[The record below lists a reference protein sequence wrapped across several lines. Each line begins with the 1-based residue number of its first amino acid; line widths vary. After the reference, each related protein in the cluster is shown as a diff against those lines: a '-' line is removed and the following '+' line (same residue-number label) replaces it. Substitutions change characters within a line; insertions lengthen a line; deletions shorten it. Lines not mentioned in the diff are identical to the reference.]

1 MKSFLKNSAI
11 IIIVLGLA
19 TFLSYLFAYLD
30 FQEAT
35 IIIIYML
42 AVIIV
47 SQTTSTYIYGLAAS
61 LISVLAFNFFFTH
74 PLYTFNVSQ
83 PDYIF
88 TFFVMFVA
96 SFLSSSLTSK
106 LKTEKIVSQ
115 ERTKQVVLI
124 EGINKLFQ
132 NLPLQNALNASAHL
146 ISESVEGNV
155 EITIKLGQNEMNSTT
170 KEKIEDAGS
179 KRAKATLNLN
189 TQAIG
194 SLSITS
200 NQVIHQNWINSL
212 AAILSQNIE
221 KIDLVDK
228 QNQAEL
234 KIREQKLRNNLLGAI
249 SHDLR
254 TPLATIIGSS
264 DTLIENAS
272 LLSEEDKLLLLNN
285 IKDDSTWL
293 MNSVENI
300 LSFMRVEEGF
310 RLNTQL
316 ESVEELFGDV
326 LSRVI
331 AHSDSRIEMILP
343 DQPIY
348 YPMDIQLMEKVLLNL
363 VDNALKYSAPDSKIG
378 LNAFVMQDELI
389 FEVSDQGQGIP
400 DSEKKRIF
408 ERFYTFKGDNNLNR
422 RGLGL
427 GLAICKSIVEAHHGI
442 IIAKDNHPTGT
453 IIRCIFPYKGVPN
466 ENTAH

>member
-1 MKSFLKNSAI
+1 MTNEPIKQEWLNSIASI
-11 IIIVLGLA
+11 I
-19 TFLSYLFAYLD
+19 S
-30 FQEAT
+30 
-35 IIIIYML
+35 
-42 AVIIV
+42 
-47 SQTTSTYIYGLAAS
+47 
-61 LISVLAFNFFFTH
+61 
-74 PLYTFNVSQ
+74 
-83 PDYIF
+83 
-88 TFFVMFVA
+88 
-96 SFLSSSLTSK
+96 
-106 LKTEKIVSQ
+106 
-115 ERTKQVVLI
+115 
-124 EGINKLFQ
+124 Q
-132 NLPLQNALNASAHL
+132 NL
-146 ISESVEGNV
+146 
-155 EITIKLGQNEMNSTT
+155 
-170 KEKIEDAGS
+170 
-179 KRAKATLNLN
+179 
-189 TQAIG
+189 
-194 SLSITS
+194 
-200 NQVIHQNWINSL
+200 
-212 AAILSQNIE
+212 E
-221 KIDLVDK
+221 KIDLIDK

-272 LLSEEDKLLLLNN
+272 KLSDEDKTLLLNN
-285 IKDDSTWL
+285 IKEDSTWL

-310 RLNTQL
+310 HLNTHL

-331 AHSDSRIEMILP
+331 SHTGSRVELELP

-363 VDNALKYSAPDSKIG
+363 VDNALKYSPKDSKIM
-378 LNAFVMQDELI
+378 LRAYVQKDEFI

-400 DSEKKRIF
+400 DDEKKKIF
-408 ERFYTFKGDNNLNR
+408 ERFYTFKSDSAYNR

-442 IIAKDNHPTGT
+442 IIAKDNKPSGT
-453 IIRCIFPYKGVPN
+453 IIRCIFPYTGGQN

>member
-1 MKSFLKNSAI
+1 MKSFIKNSAI
-11 IIIVLGLA
+11 IVVILGIA

-42 AVIIV
+42 AVIII
-47 SQTTSTYIYGLAAS
+47 SQLTSTYAYGLAAS

-74 PLYTFNVSQ
+74 PLYTFNISQ
-83 PDYIF
+83 PDYLF

-115 ERTKQVVLI
+115 ERTKQVLLM

-132 NLPLQNALNASAHL
+132 NYPIQNALNASAHL
-146 ISESVEGNV
+146 IAESVEGNV
-155 EITIKLGQNEMNSTT
+155 EIKVNFSLIDLKSESKDYPQNQNYKKYKSSLEIS
-170 KEKIEDAGS
+170 
-179 KRAKATLNLN
+179 N
-189 TQAIG
+189 TVIG
-194 SLSITS
+194 SLRIFSKNPISQT
-200 NQVIHQNWINSL
+200 WIESL
-212 AAILSQNIE
+212 SAILSQNIE
-221 KIDLVDK
+221 KIDLIEK

-264 DTLIENAS
+264 DTLIEN
-272 LLSEEDKLLLLNN
+272 LSNLSDEDKRLLLNN
-285 IKDDSTWL
+285 IKEDSTWL

-300 LSFMRVEEGF
+300 LSFMRVDEGF
-310 RLNTQL
+310 HLNTQL

-326 LSRVI
+326 LSRALSNSEYKVEL
-331 AHSDSRIEMILP
+331 DLP
-343 DQPIY
+343 EEPIY
-348 YPMDIQLMEKVLLNL
+348 FPMDIQLMEKVLLNL
-363 VDNALKYSAPDSKIG
+363 VDNALKYSGKDSKIG
-378 LNAFVMQDELI
+378 LKAFITQDELI
-389 FEVSDQGQGIP
+389 FEVSDEGPGIP
-400 DSEKKRIF
+400 DSEKKHIF
-408 ERFYTFKGDNNLNR
+408 DRFYTYKRDNTMNR

-442 IIAKDNHPTGT
+442 ILAKDNKPSGT
-453 IIRCIFPYKGVPN
+453 IIRCIFPYPGEHH
-466 ENTAH
+466 ENTAD

>member
-11 IIIVLGLA
+11 IILVLGLA
-19 TFLSYLFAYLD
+19 TFLSYLFAYFN

-106 LKTEKIVSQ
+106 LKNEKIVSQ
-115 ERTKQVVLI
+115 ERTKQVLLI

-132 NLPLQNALNASAHL
+132 NLPLQSALNATTHL
-146 ISESVEGNV
+146 ISESVDGNV
-155 EITIKLGQNEMNSTT
+155 EIQIKLGQNDMTSSTREVT
-170 KEKIEDAGS
+170 EDTGS
-179 KRAKATLNLN
+179 KKTKATLSLN
-189 TQAIG
+189 AQPIG
-194 SLSITS
+194 SLTITS
-200 NQVIHQNWINSL
+200 SQVIHQTWINSL

-272 LLSEEDKLLLLNN
+272 LLSEADKLLLLNN

-310 RLNTQL
+310 HLNTQL

-326 LSRVI
+326 LSRVV
-331 AHSDSRIEMILP
+331 AHTDSRIEMDLP
-343 DQPIY
+343 EQPIY

-363 VDNALKYSAPDSKIG
+363 VDNALKYSAKDSKIG
-378 LNAFVMQDELI
+378 LRASVMQDELI

-400 DSEKKRIF
+400 DDEKKRIF

-453 IIRCIFPYKGVPN
+453 IIRCIFPYKGVQH
-466 ENTAH
+466 ENPAH

>member
-1 MKSFLKNSAI
+1 MKSFFKNSAI
-11 IIIVLGLA
+11 IFVVLGLA
-19 TFLSYLFAYLD
+19 TFLSYLFAFLD

-42 AVIIV
+42 AVIFI

-83 PDYIF
+83 PDYLF

-106 LKTEKIVSQ
+106 LKNEKIVSQ
-115 ERTKQVVLI
+115 ERTKQVLLM

-132 NLPLQNALNASAHL
+132 NFPLQNALNASSHL
-146 ISESVEGNV
+146 ISESIEGNV
-155 EITIKLGQNEMNSTT
+155 EIEVKLDQVDFFSST
-170 KEKIEDAGS
+170 KEYPTNNPVK
-179 KRAKATLNLN
+179 KTKANLN
-189 TQAIG
+189 IG
-194 SLSITS
+194 DQYIGRMIIYASNTINQEWLNSIAS
-200 NQVIHQNWINSL
+200 II
-212 AAILSQNIE
+212 SQNVE
-221 KIDLVDK
+221 KIDLIDK
-228 QNQAEL
+228 QNQADL

-272 LLSEEDKLLLLNN
+272 KLSDEDKTLLLNN
-285 IKDDSTWL
+285 IKEDSTWL

-310 RLNTQL
+310 HLNTQL

-331 AHSDSRIEMILP
+331 SHTGTRVELELP

-363 VDNALKYSAPDSKIG
+363 VDNALKYSPKDSKIF
-378 LNAFVMQDELI
+378 LRAFVQKDEFV

-400 DSEKKRIF
+400 DDEKKKIF
-408 ERFYTFKGDNNLNR
+408 ERFYTFKSDTTVNR

-442 IIAKDNHPTGT
+442 IIAKDNKPSGT
-453 IIRCIFPYKGVPN
+453 IIRCIFPYTGGQY

>member
-1 MKSFLKNSAI
+1 MKSFFKNSAI
-11 IIIVLGLA
+11 IFVVLGLA
-19 TFLSYLFAYLD
+19 TFLSYLFAFFD

-42 AVIIV
+42 AVIFI

-83 PDYIF
+83 PDYLF

-106 LKTEKIVSQ
+106 LKNEKIVSQ
-115 ERTKQVVLI
+115 ERTKQVLLM

-132 NLPLQNALNASAHL
+132 NFPLQSALNATSHL
-146 ISESVEGNV
+146 ISESIEGNV
-155 EITIKLGQNEMNSTT
+155 EIEVKLDQVDFYSST
-170 KEKIEDAGS
+170 KEHPTNNPVK
-179 KRAKATLNLN
+179 KTKANLN
-189 TQAIG
+189 IG
-194 SLSITS
+194 DQYIGQILIYTS
-200 NQVIHQNWINSL
+200 NTINQEWLNSI
-212 AAILSQNIE
+212 ASIISQNVE
-221 KIDLVDK
+221 KIDLIDK
-228 QNQAEL
+228 QNQADL

-272 LLSEEDKLLLLNN
+272 RLSDEDKTLLLNN
-285 IKDDSTWL
+285 IKEDSTWL

-310 RLNTQL
+310 HLNTQL

-331 AHSDSRIEMILP
+331 SHTGTRVELELP

-363 VDNALKYSAPDSKIG
+363 VDNALKYSPKDSKIF
-378 LNAFVMQDELI
+378 LRAFVQKDEFI

-400 DSEKKRIF
+400 DDEKKKIF
-408 ERFYTFKGDNNLNR
+408 ERFYTFKSDTTVNR

-442 IIAKDNHPTGT
+442 IIAKDNKPSGT
-453 IIRCIFPYKGVPN
+453 IIRCIFPYTGGQN